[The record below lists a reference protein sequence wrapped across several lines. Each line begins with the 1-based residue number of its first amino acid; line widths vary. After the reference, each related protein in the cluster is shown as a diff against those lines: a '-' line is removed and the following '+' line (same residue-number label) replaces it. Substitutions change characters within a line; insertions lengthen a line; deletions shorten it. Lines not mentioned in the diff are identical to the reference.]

1 MINVIQIQLKFFII
15 LKAFFSNFVINVKQ
29 IQFDRKILSIL
40 KLFFFTKE
48 KRKKKKKKKNCTNV
62 ESLGS
67 VFEGQSFVDS
77 CVWASAR
84 ER

>member
-1 MINVIQIQLKFFII
+1 MINVIQIQLKFSII
-15 LKAFFSNFVINVKQ
+15 LKVFFSNFVINVKQ

-40 KLFFFTKE
+40 KLFFFYE
-48 KRKKKKKKKNCTNV
+48 GKKKKEKNCTNV

>member
-1 MINVIQIQLKFFII
+1 MINVIQIQLKFSII
-15 LKAFFSNFVINVKQ
+15 LKVFFSNFVINVKQ

-40 KLFFFTKE
+40 KLFFLRRKKE
-48 KRKKKKKKKNCTNV
+48 KRKNCTNV

>member
-1 MINVIQIQLKFFII
+1 M
-15 LKAFFSNFVINVKQ
+15 INVKQ

-40 KLFFFTKE
+40 KLFFLRRKKE
-48 KRKKKKKKKNCTNV
+48 KKKKKKKKNCTNV

-77 CVWASAR
+77 CVWASAI

>member
-1 MINVIQIQLKFFII
+1 M
-15 LKAFFSNFVINVKQ
+15 INVKQ

-48 KRKKKKKKKNCTNV
+48 KRKKKKEKKKNCTNV